1 MTFAKTYREEITLA
15 YYCFNFAL
23 TFAIFT
29 FGTIYLRHRDRRDQ
43 RRKEWRQFAEN
54 IRSEYSKLKTK
65 NIPSKVSKVKDTF
78 GNIQIYKEIT
88 GIDVLRFM
96 ISGAD
101 RESFKT
107 TQLDA
112 LREDLDSIFQL
123 LNACASLI
131 LLGTVPNNIRVELR
145 KLVTE
150 LGELTLPFYKG
161 EERAVILRCL
171 EHFGSGGRP
180 KDETERRLTRID
192 AKLKRDVPYIQCL
205 RFDGQNLCEFM
216 YDYGGLNR
224 TDREYLINNH
234 DYSTCSKFTL
244 KVSLQNRTETLGF
257 LKQLHDNL
265 EEEKYTSEFAREL
278 REHLRNLLYNEN
290 IDSDSDEMVLVK
302 VMHEVRV
309 YIHHFLPER
318 NALDGEIQQEEQE
331 INENLEILRDV
342 HERVTRIRP
351 DEDIIRYTC
360 DRFISDLLF
369 LKENMQPFHKSE
381 RFRLQLQGLYET
393 FCDIII
399 TRGNNVPS
407 LPPSTGTE
415 NYQYVSCV

>member
-1 MTFAKTYREEITLA
+1 
-15 YYCFNFAL
+15 
-23 TFAIFT
+23 
-29 FGTIYLRHRDRRDQ
+29 
-43 RRKEWRQFAEN
+43 
-54 IRSEYSKLKTK
+54 
-65 NIPSKVSKVKDTF
+65 
-78 GNIQIYKEIT
+78 
-88 GIDVLRFM
+88 M

-161 EERAVILRCL
+161 EERAIILRCL
-171 EHFGSGGRP
+171 EHFGSVERP
-180 KDETERRLTRID
+180 KDETEID
-192 AKLKRDVPYIQCL
+192 DVPYIQCL
-205 RFDGQNLCEFM
+205 RFDGQN
-216 YDYGGLNR
+216 
-224 TDREYLINNH
+224 NNN
-234 DYSTCSKFTL
+234 DYSTCSKFAL
-244 KVSLQNRTETLGF
+244 KVSSQNRTESLSF